1 MKGGEAPATTTPPG
15 ARKDA
20 RASMPLPSHHP
31 LCFPGGLGLARLT
44 RYEKAAVLG
53 TRALID
59 HNDAHL
65 NDAATMN
72 MNGTVDGQVALYV
85 RRMYPDGSHADFRVL
100 RDMRLEHVSNDG
112 LDVKTEPP
120 CA

>member
-1 MKGGEAPATTTPPG
+1 M
-15 ARKDA
+15 
-20 RASMPLPSHHP
+20 
-31 LCFPGGLGLARLT
+31 ARLT

-72 MNGTVDGQVALYV
+72 GTVDDQVALYV

-100 RDMRLEHVSNDG
+100 RDMGLEHVSNDV